1 MRVSAAGR
9 EARAELAPTGTLRVG
24 INLANTLLVSGR
36 TPAGEP
42 VGVAPD
48 MGREV
53 ARQLGVPVAY
63 VCFATPGEVADA
75 VSADAWDIGLIAVEP
90 ARAETIAFSPPYVE
104 IEATYMVAQDSPLK
118 VLGDVDRPGV
128 RIGVMAR
135 SAYDLWL
142 TRHLQHAT
150 IEREVSH
157 AAARQRLLD
166 GEIEVLAG
174 LRAWHLTDAK
184 AMSGLRVL
192 DGRFTAVQQ
201 AIGTRPGNHTGVA
214 FLADFVREARTSG
227 FVARRIADHRIDG
240 LLVPGA

>member
-1 MRVSAAGR
+1 MRDTAAGR

-36 TPAGEP
+36 TPAGDP

-75 VSADAWDIGLIAVEP
+75 VSLDAWDIGLIAVEP

-104 IEATYMVAQDSPLK
+104 IEATYMVAQDSPLTA
-118 VLGDVDRPGV
+118 LGDVDRPGV

-166 GEIEVLAG
+166 GQIEVLAG
-174 LRAWHLTDAK
+174 LRAWHLADAK
-184 AMSGLRVL
+184 VQPGFRVL

-201 AIGTRPGNHTGVA
+201 AIGTQPGNKAAVA
-214 FLADFVREARTSG
+214 FLANFVREATVSG
-227 FVARRIADHRIDG
+227 FVARRIDHHGIDG
-240 LLVPGA
+240 LLVPGT

>member
-1 MRVSAAGR
+1 MRDSAAWR
-9 EARAELAPTGTLRVG
+9 EVRAELAPTGTLRVG

-36 TPAGEP
+36 TPAGDP

-53 ARQLGVPVAY
+53 ASQLDVPVAY

-75 VSADAWDIGLIAVEP
+75 VSSDAWDIGLIAVEP

-104 IEATYMVAQDSPLK
+104 IEATYMVAQDSPLRTMT
-118 VLGDVDRPGV
+118 DIDRPGV

-142 TRHLQHAT
+142 TRHLQQAT
-150 IEREVSH
+150 IEREASH
-157 AAARQRLLD
+157 AAARRRLLD
-166 GEIEVLAG
+166 GQIDVLAG
-174 LRAWHLTDAK
+174 LRAWHLADAK
-184 AMSGLRVL
+184 ATPGLRVL

-201 AIGTRPGNHTGVA
+201 AIGTRPANRAAAT
-214 FLADFVREARTSG
+214 FLADFVREATASG
-227 FVARRIADHRIDG
+227 FVARRIAHHRIDG

>member
-1 MRVSAAGR
+1 MRDTAAGR
-9 EARAELAPTGTLRVG
+9 AARGELAPTGTLRVG

-36 TPAGEP
+36 TAAGEP
-42 VGVAPD
+42 AGVAPD

-53 ARQLGVPVAY
+53 ASRLGVPVSY
-63 VCFATPGEVADA
+63 VPFATPGEVADA
-75 VSADAWDIGLIAVEP
+75 VSANAWDIGLIAVEP
-90 ARAETIAFSPPYVE
+90 ARAQTIAFSPPYAE
-104 IEATYMVAQDSPLK
+104 IEATYMVAQDSPLQAMA
-118 VLGDVDRPGV
+118 DIDRPGV

-150 IEREVSH
+150 LEREASH

-166 GEIEVLAG
+166 GQIEALSG
-174 LRAWHLTDAK
+174 LRAWHLADAK
-184 AMSGLRVL
+184 AQPGLRVL

-201 AIGTRPGNHTGVA
+201 AIGTRPENRAAAA
-214 FLADFVREARTSG
+214 FLADFVREATASG
-227 FVARRIADHRIDG
+227 FVAGRIAHHRIDG